1 MLRDSS
7 LPLSLHQQTGTIPW
21 SFSAHLL
28 AGRVRVAQVR
38 GRVDLGVGRA
48 KNVAVAPHRAGTG
61 GAARRRRRSI
71 PTRTFHRQRQCMR
84 ERHQDRNRKT
94 AKEAT
99 GDERA
104 GNSVPRPIGGSDL
117 EFFRSSARPEPAA
130 YWPSGKRLISDVSA
144 NDCHWSFWVV
154 KRANCVPHRREKG
167 HPSERGCRFRQSMQ
181 CAHQTKLGTRRT
193 RALAPVQERR
203 NDHMFCRNPG

>member
-1 MLRDSS
+1 
-7 LPLSLHQQTGTIPW
+7 
-21 SFSAHLL
+21 
-28 AGRVRVAQVR
+28 VAQIR
-38 GRVDLGVGRA
+38 GRIDLGVGRA

-61 GAARRRRRSI
+61 GAARRRRSI
-71 PTRTFHRQRQCMR
+71 PTRTSHRQRQCMR
-84 ERHQDRNRKT
+84 KRCQDRNRKT
-94 AKEAT
+94 AKGAT

-167 HPSERGCRFRQSMQ
+167 HHSKRGCRFRQSTMRPSNQ
-181 CAHQTKLGTRRT
+181 IGNETHQGLGAGAGKEERPHV
-193 RALAPVQERR
+193 LQE
-203 NDHMFCRNPG
+203 PGLVSAWTDKQ

>member
-1 MLRDSS
+1 M
-7 LPLSLHQQTGTIPW
+7 
-21 SFSAHLL
+21 
-28 AGRVRVAQVR
+28 AQIR

-61 GAARRRRRSI
+61 GAARRRRSI
-71 PTRTFHRQRQCMR
+71 PTRTSHRQRQCMR
-84 ERHQDRNRKT
+84 KRCQDRNRKT
-94 AKEAT
+94 AKGAT

-104 GNSVPRPIGGSDL
+104 GYSVPRPIGGSDL

-154 KRANCVPHRREKG
+154 KRANCVPHRREKD
-167 HPSERGCRFRQSMQ
+167 HHSERGCRLQGNGSPFPCIPSEHAMRIKPNWERDAPGPWRRCRKGGTTTCS
-181 CAHQTKLGTRRT
+181 AGTRVSIR
-193 RALAPVQERR
+193 L
-203 NDHMFCRNPG
+203 D